1 MSLFC
6 SSYLQLSNR
15 DRYSSYSQKQLLGD
29 TSPQTDCLSAAD
41 CETSHNIKEQSGTD
55 RICLPQNDGNVTQ
68 YPCEWTLAGVFLVL
82 LSPPRF
88 QIFAELEMFGIF
100 LSNTY
105 FINEGRVCS
114 RGLSGFWRR
123 SQERNG

>member
-68 YPCEWTLAGVFLVL
+68 NPCEWTLAGVFLVL
-82 LSPPRF
+82 LSWRA
-88 QIFAELEMFGIF
+88 IYG
-100 LSNTY
+100 
-105 FINEGRVCS
+105 S
-114 RGLSGFWRR
+114 RRASQPIMVAAT
-123 SQERNG
+123 QERRNKRNTHKKEDVWHTQRCHLIST